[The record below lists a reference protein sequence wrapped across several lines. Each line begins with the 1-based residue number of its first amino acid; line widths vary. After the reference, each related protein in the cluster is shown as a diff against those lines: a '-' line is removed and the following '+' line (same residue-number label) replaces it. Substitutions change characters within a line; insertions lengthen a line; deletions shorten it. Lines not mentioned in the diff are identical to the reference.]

1 MPTDIRVTGG
11 TYNSGTSTITFTNN
25 TGGTFTVT
33 GITSGGG
40 GGVSGDYLPL
50 SGGTVTGGTRFTAGL
65 TGNSAVFSSSTQNVL
80 NVVGS
85 GSTSPIFR
93 VQGSQGEL
101 FAVTDSL
108 TGSLFSVNDISGLPI
123 MEVFSDNTILMGSYF
138 APSLNTTYRLIVNS
152 GSTNLYSIPV
162 SAYTGAFYDY
172 TVSDASNARAGNIMA
187 IFSGTSVQYTETST
201 LDIGS
206 TTGVTFSVAISSG
219 NAVLSVSATT
229 NNWTVK
235 TIIRSI

>member
-1 MPTDIRVTGG
+1 
-11 TYNSGTSTITFTNN
+11 
-25 TGGTFTVT
+25 
-33 GITSGGG
+33 
-40 GGVSGDYLPL
+40 
-50 SGGTVTGGTRFTAGL
+50 
-65 TGNSAVFSSSTQNVL
+65 VFSSSTQNVL

-219 NAVLSVSATT
+219 NAVLRVSATT
-229 NNWTVK
+229 NNWSVK